1 MCVFTRK
8 VLIILYSSVKL
19 ICFCADGSGY
29 VEDGR
34 EIFDDDMDEDAVSKG
49 QSKWHYPIAYVFTC
63 LVLHVL
69 VLCNFIILHLLVE

>member
-1 MCVFTRK
+1 M
-8 VLIILYSSVKL
+8 
-19 ICFCADGSGY
+19 
-29 VEDGR
+29 EDGR

-63 LVLHVL
+63 LVLHIL